1 MENNMNSKNDLW
13 NKIDRDT
20 NKYKM
25 FLTMSMTFWVVTLA
39 VLGYIGYIY
48 YLEYEVVLNN
58 FKIGLTNNSAIYSAK
73 QDMLSI
79 LLSMTFIIS
88 VLATIVAFMRQRSAS
103 LQEIQLRLT
112 MLEQSISADDT
123 K

>member
-1 MENNMNSKNDLW
+1 MNSKNDLW
-13 NKIDRDT
+13 NRIDRDT

>member
-1 MENNMNSKNDLW
+1 MENSMNSKNDLW
-13 NKIDRDT
+13 QKIDRDT
-20 NKYKM
+20 NKYKI
-25 FLTMSMTFWVVTLA
+25 FLAMSMTFWVVTLA

-73 QDMLSI
+73 QDILLM

-88 VLATIVAFMRQRSAS
+88 VLATIVVFMRQRSAS

-112 MLEQSISADDT
+112 MLEQSISAENA